1 MALTQSD
8 LDRLNA
14 AITSSELEVEF
25 GDGRRVR
32 YRSMSDLQ
40 AAYDHAVR
48 VIAQQ
53 TAQSTGR
60 RTGYFTFTTSR
71 ER

>member
-32 YRSMSDLQ
+32 YRSMSELQ

-53 TAQSTGR
+53 QAAQAGR
-60 RTGYFTFTTSR
+60 RTGYFTFTTGR